1 MDENRG
7 GSAASPAL
15 LDELPP
21 LAAAKL
27 AAPRQREGL
36 VARPRLTHTF
46 DAGADAALTL
56 VSAPPGYGKTTA
68 VRVWCAA
75 SATAWAWVT
84 LDGHDND
91 PARLWTY
98 AATAVDRVRE
108 GLGRR
113 ALQRLRVAG
122 MPVEIAVDELMNGIA
137 AYGRE
142 LALVLDDCHAVT
154 NGECL
159 ASLRYAVE
167 RLPPNGRLIL
177 LTRADPQIGLAQLR
191 ARGTLA
197 ELRASELA
205 FTRSEA
211 RELLVVRGGL
221 RLQDSDV
228 DVLMKRTEGWPAA
241 VYLAALW
248 LRTVSDHRRA
258 VRRFGG
264 DHRYVA
270 EYLSREVL
278 ASLDAEQRSLLLGAA
293 VLGRFTAAL
302 CDGVLDRSDS
312 ASALAELE
320 QRNMLVLPLERQEW
334 FRVHSLFA
342 QFAAASLASIEPGAA
357 DRIHR
362 RAAGWLRSRGLMVEA
377 TEHAAA
383 AGDHQTVAE
392 LLSQYH
398 LALLRKGSARTL
410 LRWVRTLPDE
420 VLLDHPELV
429 LAGAAAATIMGH
441 LTLVRRR
448 FLELASRAKQTRPE
462 RFGAY
467 ADGLMSMVRS
477 VGIDAG
483 VEDAVVEGRRA
494 VELAARSGA
503 GELLVDGL
511 AGLAHAQYFAGQLD
525 KAWATAYRAVEHPDA
540 ERIAP
545 GYVMARST
553 LALVAADRGR
563 LGSARVHAEAA
574 RTVIGRITSSRSWL
588 GAHAS
593 VALGAVLAGEGD
605 LVGAEREFVSA
616 ERFFSDEVATVHHA
630 RLLVRLADARRLRG
644 RLDEA
649 ERTLLRAREA
659 FAELPDSGMVA
670 ALAAKAWTEL
680 EETRRHATRGTMVQ
694 RPTDAELAVMRLLAT
709 DLSARGIGQ
718 KLFLSPNTVRSHMR
732 AIYRKLAV
740 SSRADAVARATAL
753 GLMTEC
759 VLEP

>member
-142 LALVLDDCHAVT
+142 LTLVLDDCHAVT

-342 QFAAASLASIEPGAA
+342 QFAAALASIEPGAA

-398 LALLRKGSARTL
+398 LALLRKGAPGPCSGGCAHFLMRSCWTTRSSCWRGRP
-410 LRWVRTLPDE
+410 LRPSWVTSPWC
-420 VLLDHPELV
+420 
-429 LAGAAAATIMGH
+429 
-441 LTLVRRR
+441 RRR

-588 GAHAS
+588 VPTHRSRSARCWPARETSSERNVSSSARS
-593 VALGAVLAGEGD
+593 VS
-605 LVGAEREFVSA
+605 SA
-616 ERFFSDEVATVHHA
+616 DQVATVHHA
-630 RLLVRLADARRLRG
+630 RLLVRLATRGACAAGSTRPSGPSCERARRSPSSPTREWS
-644 RLDEA
+644 RLSRRKPGPSSRRPGA
-649 ERTLLRAREA
+649 T
-659 FAELPDSGMVA
+659 P
-670 ALAAKAWTEL
+670 LAARWS
-680 EETRRHATRGTMVQ
+680 
-694 RPTDAELAVMRLLAT
+694 
-709 DLSARGIGQ
+709 SAPLTPSWR
-718 KLFLSPNTVRSHMR
+718 
-732 AIYRKLAV
+732 
-740 SSRADAVARATAL
+740 
-753 GLMTEC
+753 
-759 VLEP
+759 